1 MIAPILRPMRD
12 ALTPSPTRFGPRRGD
27 FVSDSSSQPA
37 PAPSGNPAPRPF
49 HERDPWGEKAHTYL
63 RAHGFPAASDWGPGR
78 WSDQR
83 QWTMAELG
91 TGTGCSLACLVA
103 AFERHATPDQRLHYV
118 GFENDPTMLDWWRD
132 PANRTLIP
140 PSERAALEAIL
151 ARPLRST
158 QGVSRW
164 RLLDGRATVTLVLG
178 DAAGWLPNFSF
189 LADAWFLDAYEPAVE
204 TLLWSREVL
213 GHVARLTR
221 AAGTASTFSAAGAV
235 RTGLDAAGFDVQ
247 RVAGF
252 DTKRHMTVATRRS
265 GAAASRIQP
274 WFTPPPAANPERVTI
289 LGAGLAGAWCA
300 RTFAER
306 GAQVTVIDPQRS
318 APRASD
324 VPLAAA
330 TQPDGSWQ
338 SEQVRVHDAAW
349 HLLASR
355 CHDLGLPHRLLP
367 IATASGTSYRIALV
381 ARPRELIAG
390 LLAHPLVSVATD
402 APHAPFVVHATAFSS
417 TALERT
423 VCARGRPEPNA
434 GSMCR
439 VTLETPLHNALMDH
453 GHALPTDDGRHAWIG
468 ATNHPGQAH
477 AHGAAT
483 HAGATGGTSTW
494 SIANPMSDVSEVRA
508 RDAIIER
515 LLGAACPQVEAW
527 TGTRAAS
534 PDHVPM
540 IGPVADDADFSHAY
554 AAIRH
559 GPLARQ
565 WPDCRYLDGVWCSLG
580 HGSHG
585 MLTTPLAA
593 ELIADLAFG
602 TPRCIADELLPF
614 LLPQR
619 FALRAL
625 RRERP

>member
-63 RAHGFPAASDWGPGR
+63 RAHGFPAASDGGPGR
-78 WSDQR
+78 WRDQR

-132 PANRTLIP
+132 PASRTLVP

-151 ARPLRST
+151 ARPIRST

-189 LADAWFLDAYEPAVE
+189 LADAWFLDAYEPAIE
-204 TLLWSREVL
+204 TMLWSREVL
-213 GHVARLTR
+213 EHVARLTR

-265 GAAASRIQP
+265 GAAASCIQP

-289 LGAGLAGAWCA
+289 LGTGLAGAWCA
-300 RTFAER
+300 RAFAER
-306 GAQVTVIDPQRS
+306 CARVTVIDPQRS

-330 TQPDGSWQ
+330 AQPDGSWQ

-349 HLLASR
+349 HLLADR
-355 CHDLGLPHRLLP
+355 CIDLGVPHRLLP
-367 IATASGTSYRIALV
+367 VTTPNGLTTRKALIAS
-381 ARPRELIAG
+381 PRELIHA
-390 LLAHPLVSVATD
+390 LLDHPLIQVTD
-402 APHAPFVVHATAFSS
+402 RASQEAFAVHATAFANP
-417 TALERT
+417 ALDGT
-423 VCARGRPEPNA
+423 VCSRAQPAPSG
-434 GSMCR
+434 GSIGQIQ
-439 VTLETPLHNALMDH
+439 LANALDTAIMH
-453 GHALPTDDGRHAWIG
+453 EGYALPCADGVHAWIG
-468 ATNHPGQAH
+468 ATNHPGVWAASPH
-477 AHGAAT
+477 DDAT
-483 HAGATGGTSTW
+483 HPMRTQPETTSLEAITARLVGPSHPVIASW
-494 SIANPMSDVSEVRA
+494 S
-508 RDAIIER
+508 
-515 LLGAACPQVEAW
+515 
-527 TGTRAAS
+527 GTRAAS
-534 PDHVPM
+534 LDHLPM
-540 IGPVADDADFSHAY
+540 VGPVADDGAFAVAY
-554 AAIRH
+554 RAIKH
-559 GPLARQ
+559 GPMAQ
-565 WPDCRYLDGVWCSLG
+565 AWPPCPYTPGQWCSIG

-602 TPRCIADELLPF
+602 TPRLITNELLPF

-625 RRERP
+625 RRERPSSKA